1 MTVSSPSSPIR
12 ALFCDTSFFYA
23 ALDSRDRDHP
33 LAKKLSKSIQEKQVP
48 LITTWEVIV
57 ETVTLLRYRY
67 GYRGAIT
74 FIDQVLPRLNI
85 FYIDSAARAKTLQA
99 FRKLSRDKKIS
110 LCDAISYIVVSEYLG
125 FMPCLAFDED
135 FRRLGLTVLEEIP

>member
-1 MTVSSPSSPIR
+1 VTAPSVR

-23 ALDSRDRDHP
+23 ALDSRDRDHLP
-33 LAKKLSKSIQEKQVP
+33 AKELSKSIQERQIP
-48 LITTWEVIV
+48 LITTWELVV

-67 GYRGAIT
+67 SYRGAIT
-74 FIDQVLPRLNI
+74 FSDLVLPRLNI
-85 FYIDSAARAKTLQA
+85 FYIDSEARGKALLA
-99 FRKLSRDKKIS
+99 FRKLSRDKEIS
-110 LCDAISYIVVSEYLG
+110 LCDAISYVVVTEYLN